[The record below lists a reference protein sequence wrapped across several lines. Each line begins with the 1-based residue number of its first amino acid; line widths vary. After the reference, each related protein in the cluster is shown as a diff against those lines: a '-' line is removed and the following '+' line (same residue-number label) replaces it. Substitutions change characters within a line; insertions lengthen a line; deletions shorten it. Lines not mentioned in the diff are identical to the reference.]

1 MGTGKRSRSIP
12 AANTVDTKIL
22 PASEEKASVKSLVK
36 ISKNIERQLD
46 GNKLRQTYLK
56 PSWPVHS
63 MQKKLYRVA
72 VVSYHR
78 FVSAVVLF
86 PFSFNFPLR
95 EWKILNW
102 KITGTQPPLIHIR
115 GKWLI
120 IIRVHY
126 CEDLSLMRWK
136 RKRTMAFTDL
146 R

>member
-12 AANTVDTKIL
+12 AANTVDIKIL

-72 VVSYHR
+72 VVSYLR

-95 EWKILNW
+95 E
-102 KITGTQPPLIHIR
+102 
-115 GKWLI
+115 
-120 IIRVHY
+120 
-126 CEDLSLMRWK
+126 
-136 RKRTMAFTDL
+136 
-146 R
+146 